1 MATILVV
8 EDDRDTNE
16 AVSEYLRSM
25 GHTVLEAY
33 DGNDAVALFH
43 ANTVDLALLD
53 IMLPGRSGL
62 EVLRELR
69 RQSDAKILMLT
80 ALGDEKTQL
89 AGFDGQ
95 ADDYMVK
102 PFSMVLL
109 GRRVAALLRRGDTV
123 PAPDVVQFGDV
134 TVDFSA
140 YTARDQ
146 NGRIEVTPKE
156 LTLLRLLAEN
166 PNLVLTRN
174 QILDTLWGE
183 DYPIMDRTIDTHI
196 SNLRKKLRLDCIVTI
211 KGVGYKYEVA
221 T

>member
-33 DGNDAVALFH
+33 DGNAAVALF
-43 ANTVDLALLD
+43 AQNSVDLAVLD

-62 EVLRELR
+62 EVLGEIR
-69 RQSDAKILMLT
+69 RKSDAKVLMLT

-109 GRRVAALLRRGDTV
+109 GRRVAALLRRGTTA
-123 PAPDVVQFGDV
+123 PAADVMQFGEI

-140 YTARDQ
+140 YTARDPH
-146 NGRIEVTPKE
+146 GRIEVTPKE
-156 LTLLRLLAEN
+156 LTLLRLFAEN

-174 QILDTLWGE
+174 QILD
-183 DYPIMDRTIDTHI
+183 
-196 SNLRKKLRLDCIVTI
+196 
-211 KGVGYKYEVA
+211 
-221 T
+221 